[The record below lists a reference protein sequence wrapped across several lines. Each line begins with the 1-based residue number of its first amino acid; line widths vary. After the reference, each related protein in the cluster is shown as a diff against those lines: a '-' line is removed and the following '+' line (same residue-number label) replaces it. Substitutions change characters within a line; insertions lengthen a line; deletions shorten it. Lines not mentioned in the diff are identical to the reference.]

1 MSQAWKKLDLGG
13 AGLQTV
19 NARITSQMRRHRV
32 AYPLALL
39 LFPLG
44 AHRFYLGTPLGGLAY
59 LALSAATLLLA
70 LLAPTWS
77 ALIPAALMLAFLVFD
92 LFWMDRYIL
101 RFNKQLRMAQFMQ
114 PGATPPKHF
123 RGRYTDETD
132 LEDYTKEKERE
143 RAGHQPVDF
152 EALAEFGQ
160 KQHVP
165 SFNEQEAMLR
175 ELARQRKG
183 SGADDEGK

>member
-32 AYPLALL
+32 AYPLAA

-44 AHRFYLGTPLGGLAY
+44 AHRFYLGTPLAGGAY
-59 LALSAATLLLA
+59 LALTAATVGLWLFGTA
-70 LLAPTWS
+70 WA
-77 ALIPAALMLAFLVFD
+77 ALIPAGLALAFLVFD
-92 LFWMDRYIL
+92 LFWMDRYIV
-101 RFNKQLRMAQFMQ
+101 RFNKELRMAQFMQ
-114 PGATPPKHF
+114 PDARPPKNF
-123 RGRYTDETD
+123 QGRYTDETD
-132 LEDYTKEKERE
+132 LEGYLKEKEQE

-152 EALAEFGQ
+152 EALSEFGQ
-160 KQHVP
+160 KQHIP

-175 ELARQRKG
+175 ELARHRK
-183 SGADDEGK
+183 DGKSEEK